1 MSKCKNTSLS
11 KSVSEADVDR
21 LSAEA
26 DDRIKAEKNQR
37 KCITWGYTKVAFAN
51 RIIQDTDSK

>member
-26 DDRIKAEKNQR
+26 DDRIKAEKNQH
-37 KCITWGYTKVAFAN
+37 KCITWGYIKLAFAN